1 MSATVTVWLQRTLV
15 PHASKTCQ
23 VRVISQGQLCLLVT
37 VLRAV
42 TVGGGIVMLQG
53 LAEEGSS
60 KVQAEPHSTVLSAG
74 HGGAATLFTHEPLIK
89 ASRATSKA
97 PDSNAK
103 AQRYTA
109 AKNF

>member
-74 HGGAATLFTHEPLIK
+74 HGGAATLLTERPMPRK
-89 ASRATSKA
+89 RAARKMME
-97 PDSNAK
+97 
-103 AQRYTA
+103 
-109 AKNF
+109 